1 MFDYERSKAMPYVTS
16 IERMA
21 KKEGLEEGWQ
31 KGQQEGWQKGRQE
44 GEQEGQITSLQAAIV
59 EVLQTRFGIIP
70 DSLRECIRQIR
81 DAGALT
87 KSLQQAVLCS
97 DMAAFQHGIRP
108 EV

>member
-1 MFDYERSKAMPYVTS
+1 MPYVTS

-21 KKEGLEEGWQ
+21 MKEGWQ
-31 KGQQEGWQKGRQE
+31 KGRKEGRQEGEQEGWQKGRQE
-44 GEQEGQITSLQAAIV
+44 GEQEGQITSLQVAIL

-81 DAGALT
+81 DASALT

-97 DMAAFQHGIRP
+97 DMAAFQHRIRP